1 LKCQTRL
8 KSPHKI
14 SNLERYSPKI
24 KSSYLDWY
32 FCDYE
37 ANEYPVRDVT
47 SLGKFEPHYEDGTF
61 NSCRPC
67 NQRFLNK
74 ALKDGVS
81 HIFFFTRYRGIDKR
95 YRKKYFITGFFE
107 IGKTFLVHEH
117 KESIRKAVEATR
129 WKFFKISDAL
139 ELSKI
144 LKREINNGRHAPKRL
159 DEEKTKMILKYFS
172 DKKDQTKQFISR
184 TRELII

>member
-1 LKCQTRL
+1 LKCQTRV
-8 KSPHKI
+8 KSTHKI
-14 SNLERYSPKI
+14 SNLKQYSPKI

-61 NSCRPC
+61 NACRSC
-67 NQRFLNK
+67 NQRFLNT

-95 YRKKYFITGFFE
+95 FRKKYFITGFFE
-107 IGKTFLVHEH
+107 IGKTFLVHEQ
-117 KESIRKAVEATR
+117 KESFRKAVAATR

-144 LKREINNGRHAPKRL
+144 IKREINNGRHAPKRL
-159 DEEKTKMILKYFS
+159 DEKDTNKILKHFS
-172 DKKDQTKQFISR
+172 KKKDQTKKYISV
-184 TRELII
+184 TKALSI